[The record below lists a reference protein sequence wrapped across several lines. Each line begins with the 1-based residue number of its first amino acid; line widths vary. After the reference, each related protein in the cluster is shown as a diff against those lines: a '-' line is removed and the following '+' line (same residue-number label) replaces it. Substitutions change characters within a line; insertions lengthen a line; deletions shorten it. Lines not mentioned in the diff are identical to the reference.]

1 MKAEPN
7 IKSEV
12 RTMTPERFFDFIDSF
27 DSPEQAL
34 QVLHEYP
41 APRRQRKAVKLL
53 RKLTRR
59 YIYLTAHPE
68 QIEIQARQ
76 LSSKR

>member
-1 MKAEPN
+1 MNNDDFPD
-7 IKSEV
+7 
-12 RTMTPERFFDFIDSF
+12 RFFDFIDSF

-34 QVLHEYP
+34 SVLHEYP
-41 APRRQRKAVKLL
+41 TPRRQRRAIKML

-68 QIEIQARQ
+68 QITIQARQ
-76 LSSKR
+76 MNSKR